1 MESVQT
7 KHHGLEDGSWL
18 LMGGG
23 GGGGGGGLETVF
35 SFMT

>member
-18 LMGGG
+18 LMVGGWDWKQ
-23 GGGGGGGLETVF
+23 F
-35 SFMT
+35 SLL